1 MLKRSSKMI
10 SMNRLS
16 PEKRKTVVAS
26 LVEGNSIRA
35 TCRMTGVSKNT
46 VTKLL
51 TDLGVVCSIHQDRML
66 RDLPCERIQC
76 DEIWAFCYSK
86 QKNVPEDKK
95 GEFGYGDVWTHVA
108 LCADSKLAVSYL
120 VGARGAVEA
129 QQLMADVGKRLR
141 HRAQVSTDGH
151 APYMLAVRDGF
162 DGNVDHGVIVK
173 QYAGGTGSGRYSP
186 AVCIGASRGV
196 VRGNPDPDH
205 ISTSYVERSN
215 LTMRMSMRRFTRLTN
230 AFSKKLENLTAA
242 VSLHFFHYNFCRVH
256 QTLRTTPAVAAGVT
270 DHVWSLDELVAL
282 LVEAESYPTKRG
294 PYKKRPVA

>member
-1 MLKRSSKMI
+1 
-10 SMNRLS
+10 
-16 PEKRKTVVAS
+16 
-26 LVEGNSIRA
+26 
-35 TCRMTGVSKNT
+35 MTGVSKNT

-51 TDLGVVCSIHQDRML
+51 TDLGVVCSIYQDRLL

-86 QKNVPEDKK
+86 QKNVPQDKK
-95 GEFGYGDVWTHVA
+95 DEFGYGDVWTHVA
-108 LCADSKLAVSYL
+108 LCADTKLAVSYL
-120 VGARGAVEA
+120 VGERGSVEA
-129 QQLMADVGKRLR
+129 QRLMADVAKRLR
-141 HRAQVSTDGH
+141 HRVQVSTDGH

-162 DGNVDHGVIVK
+162 DGKVDHGVIVK

-230 AFSKKLENLTAA
+230 AFSKKVENLTAA

-256 QTLRTTPAVAAGVT
+256 QTLATTPAVAAGVT
-270 DHVWSLDELVAL
+270 DHVWTLDELVGL
-282 LVEAESYPTKRG
+282 LVEAESFPTTRG
-294 PYKKRPVA
+294 RYTKTREREQISN

>member
-1 MLKRSSKMI
+1 MV

-16 PEKRKTVVAS
+16 TEKREAVVAS

-51 TDLGVVCSIHQDRML
+51 SDLGIVCSIHQDRLL

-86 QKNVPEDKK
+86 QRNVPEDKK

-108 LCADSKLAVSYL
+108 LCADTKLAVSYL
-120 VGARGAVEA
+120 VGSRGAVEA
-129 QQLMADVGKRLR
+129 NRLMIDVAKRLR
-141 HRAQVSTDGH
+141 HRVQVSTDGH
-151 APYMLAVRDGF
+151 APYMVAVRDGF
-162 DGNVDHGVIVK
+162 DGAVDHGVIVK
-173 QYAGGTGSGRYSP
+173 HYVGATSKGRYSP
-186 AVCIGASRGV
+186 AICIGASRGV
-196 VRGNPDPDH
+196 VRGDPDPDH

-230 AFSKKLENLTAA
+230 AFSKKVENLTAA

-256 QTLRTTPAVAAGVT
+256 QTLGTTPAVAAGVA
-270 DHVWSLDELVAL
+270 DHVWTLDELVGL
-282 LVEAESYPTKRG
+282 LVEAESGPTKRG
-294 PYKKRPVA
+294 RYSKTREREQISN